1 MSMRGDARESYND
14 RVSARAG
21 VTRSAVLS
29 LDTSAAIER
38 RQVEAWRRMLPA
50 EKLQL
55 VSDATQAVID
65 LSLAGIRRRHP
76 GASDRECFLRFACI
90 VLGLDVARAVYPDL
104 AELTDPVP

>member
-1 MSMRGDARESYND
+1 
-14 RVSARAG
+14 VSARDG
-21 VTRSAVLS
+21 VTRSGVLS

-38 RQVEAWRRMLPA
+38 RQVEAWRGMSPA

-76 GASDRECFLRFACI
+76 AASDRECFLRFACI
-90 VLGLDVARAVYPDL
+90 VLGRDVARTVYPDV
-104 AELTDPVP
+104 AHLTHPVP